1 MNERFDVVMDN
12 LYARRS
18 IRRYVEGRPVER
30 EKIELLLRAAMA
42 APSACNLQPWE
53 FVIVQGPEDMAAL
66 KAHVPGGPYNA
77 PMAVVVCARAEVVP
91 WEGNGWQIDCAAAIE
106 NMLLAACA
114 MGLGS
119 VWIGDFDDKALARL
133 LSIPEGVALVNVV
146 YFGYPAERKAPVSR
160 YKEEAVY
167 WGRYDPDR
175 PHAPRTIEGMIQESI
190 QDSRLPEDRT

>member
-1 MNERFDVVMDN
+1 MNESFCAVMDN

-18 IRRYVEGRPVER
+18 IRRYVEGKPVEC
-30 EKIELLLRAAMA
+30 EKIGLLLHAAMA

-53 FVIVQGPEDMAAL
+53 FVIVEGPEAMEAL

-77 PMAVVVCARAEVVP
+77 PMAIVVCARTEIVP

-114 MGLGS
+114 LDLGS
-119 VWIGDFDDKALARL
+119 LWIGDFDAKALANL

-146 YFGYPAERKAPVSR
+146 YFGYPAERKRPVSR
-160 YKEEAVY
+160 YKDEAVY
-167 WGRYDPDR
+167 WGRYDPQR

-190 QDSRLPEDRT
+190 DDARFPDPQP